1 MSCFECFF
9 DCFKNKYAKLEELD
23 TVVVVNNDNTIDTQP
38 IRMENKLSDSI
49 LNEEE
54 EEIIYD
60 SKSNT
65 LLDKDLIKRNIK
77 KDYESDSDNSWDES
91 LL

>member
-9 DCFKNKYAKLEELD
+9 DCFKNKYAKLEELE
-23 TVVVVNNDNTIDTQP
+23 TVVVVKNDNTIELQP
-38 IRMENKLSDSI
+38 VRMDYKLSDSI
-49 LNEEE
+49 LNDE

-65 LLDKDLIKRNIK
+65 LVDKDLIKRNIK
-77 KDYESDSDNSWDES
+77 KDYDSESDNSWDES

>member
-23 TVVVVNNDNTIDTQP
+23 TVVVVKNDNTIELQP
-38 IRMENKLSDSI
+38 VRMEHKLSDSI
-49 LNEEE
+49 LNDE

-65 LLDKDLIKRNIK
+65 LLHKDLIKRNIK
-77 KDYESDSDNSWDES
+77 KDYDSESDNSWDES

>member
-23 TVVVVNNDNTIDTQP
+23 TVVVVKNDNTIELQP
-38 IRMENKLSDSI
+38 VRMEYKLSDSI
-49 LNEEE
+49 LNDEED
-54 EEIIYD
+54 IIYD

-65 LLDKDLIKRNIK
+65 LVDKDLIKRNIK
-77 KDYESDSDNSWDES
+77 KDYDSDSDNSWDDS
-91 LL
+91 LI

>member
-23 TVVVVNNDNTIDTQP
+23 TVVVVKNDNTIELQP
-38 IRMENKLSDSI
+38 VRMEYKLSDSI
-49 LNEEE
+49 LNDE

-65 LLDKDLIKRNIK
+65 LVDKDLIKRNIK
-77 KDYESDSDNSWDES
+77 KDYDNESDNSWDES

>member
-9 DCFKNKYAKLEELD
+9 DCFKNKYAKLEELE
-23 TVVVVNNDNTIDTQP
+23 TVVIVKNDNTIELQP
-38 IRMENKLSDSI
+38 LRMENKLSASI
-49 LNEEE
+49 LNDE

-65 LLDKDLIKRNIK
+65 LVDKDLIKRNIK
-77 KDYESDSDNSWDES
+77 KEYETDSDNSWDES